1 MISETT
7 IRKVKELAI
16 EDVLSPYVR
25 LSKKGSTLMGLC
37 PFHSEK
43 TGSFAVTPSKNLFH
57 CFSCNR
63 GGDSITFTMEKENLS
78 FSSAVEFI
86 ARNHNIPVEYISEE
100 RSEEQMAEARHRESL
115 LTVLDTV
122 QTFFLQNLRA
132 KDKEESLDARA
143 YAYGRWH
150 EEFCA
155 FAGIGYAPISYI
167 V

>member
-7 IRKVKELAI
+7 IRKVRELAI

-25 LSKKGSTLMGLC
+25 LSRKGLTLMGLC

-86 ARNHNIPVEYISEE
+86 ANNH
-100 RSEEQMAEARHRESL
+100 
-115 LTVLDTV
+115 
-122 QTFFLQNLRA
+122 
-132 KDKEESLDARA
+132 KDIYKMKTS
-143 YAYGRWH
+143 
-150 EEFCA
+150 
-155 FAGIGYAPISYI
+155 SK
-167 V
+167 

>member
-7 IRKVKELAI
+7 IRKVRELAI

-25 LSKKGSTLMGLC
+25 LSRKGSTLMGLC

-63 GGDSITFTMEKENLS
+63 GGDSITFIMEKENLS
-78 FSSAVEFI
+78 FSAAVEFI

-100 RSEEQMAEARHRESL
+100 AVRNSWPKPGTGSH
-115 LTVLDTV
+115 
-122 QTFFLQNLRA
+122 F
-132 KDKEESLDARA
+132 
-143 YAYGRWH
+143 
-150 EEFCA
+150 
-155 FAGIGYAPISYI
+155 
-167 V
+167 